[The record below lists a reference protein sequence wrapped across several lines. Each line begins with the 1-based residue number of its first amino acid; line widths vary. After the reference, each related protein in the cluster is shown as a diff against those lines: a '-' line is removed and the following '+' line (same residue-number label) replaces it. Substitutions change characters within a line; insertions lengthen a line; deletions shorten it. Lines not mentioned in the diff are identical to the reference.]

1 MPTSY
6 TSILKLSLPATGE
19 LSGSWGAEINNSI
32 TRLLETAVSGAS
44 NIVLADANYTLTTL
58 NGTADDARA
67 MFLYFTGTLTAT
79 RTITVPAVS
88 KMYVVVNNTAQ
99 SLVITNSGGAS
110 VTVTAGGSYLLR
122 CGSAGVF
129 SMGKVSGA
137 ELADAVTVATAAASA
152 AVHYPVISDNDTGT
166 SAMQTQSDKL
176 SFVPSTGIL
185 TVTGVNVPGS
195 ATGAGLDTYVN
206 TRLASPPAIG
216 GTAASTGAFTTLTAS
231 TPAVDTNSTNVATTA
246 YVLAQTSA
254 TVPIMD
260 GTAAVGAAT
269 RFARSDHV
277 HPSDTSRAPT
287 ANPTFTG
294 TVTLPATGAGANEAV
309 TKSYADSLAA
319 GIDNHASVKCATP
332 AAITLSGLQAIDGYT
347 TLAADRVLVK
357 NQASSVDNG
366 VYTAA
371 AGTWS
376 RATDWDGAG
385 EVKQGSY
392 VFVENGTVYAKTGWT
407 QQTTGTITVG
417 TTAQVFAQF
426 SAANTYTGSTGITL
440 VGSDFRLVSPVTAA
454 FGGSGFTSYA
464 VGDILYADTT
474 STLAK
479 RAAVAAGSALIS
491 AGVGTAPVW
500 GQVNLTSAVT
510 GTLPVANGGT
520 GVATLT
526 GIAKGNGTGV
536 FTAATGSDITT
547 LIGSSAVP
555 NASNVAVTNDVAT
568 ATTVYPAWV
577 STTTGNLPV
586 NVSNSKLSFVP
597 STGVLTATS
606 FAGALTG
613 SVAATTLSASST
625 VSGVGFSTYLAAPP
639 AIGGTTPAAIGGTTI
654 TAGTQFSGP
663 GTGLTGTATSLTAGA
678 ATTANALNTANNYSI
693 SKILT
698 FAGAGNSYIIAS
710 PDANWGFLY
719 RPGQDGATG
728 AHGFLNAAGTM
739 AVSFSGTGIVSATSF
754 TGAGTGLTGTAA
766 SLTAGAVTSLSGHN
780 VSELANNSGY
790 ITSSGSCASATNIS
804 AYTINQ
810 SVGTGNSPSFVDVTI
825 TSDESVKTNWRGFGP
840 DMLTKF
846 SKVKRGIY
854 DRLDAPVTQAGV
866 SANSFQEVIA
876 EGVTTDANGKRSI
889 SQSATLAILA
899 ELTALVLAQGQ
910 RIAELEAK

>member
-6 TSILKLSLPATGE
+6 TTILKLSLPATGE

-32 TRLLETAVSGAS
+32 TRLLETAVSGSS
-44 NIVLADANYTLTTL
+44 NIVLPDSNYTLTTL

-67 MFLYFTGTLTAT
+67 MFLYFTGTLTTT

-88 KMYVVVNNTAQ
+88 KMYVVMNNTAQ
-99 SLVITNSGGAS
+99 SLIITNSGGAS

-122 CGSAGVF
+122 CSSAGVF

-137 ELADAVTVATAAASA
+137 ELADAVAVATAAASA
-152 AVHYPVISDNDTGT
+152 AVHYPVLSDSATGT
-166 SAMQTQSDKL
+166 SVLQTQSDKL
-176 SFVPSTGIL
+176 SFVPSTGVL
-185 TVTGVNVPGS
+185 SVTGIDVSGS
-195 ATGAGLDTYVN
+195 AGGAGLDTYVN

-254 TVPIMD
+254 TAPVMD
-260 GTAAVGAAT
+260 GSAAVGSAT

-277 HPSDTSRAPT
+277 HPSDTSRAPV
-287 ANPTFTG
+287 ASPTFTG

-319 GIDNHASVKCATP
+319 GIDNHASVKCATT

-371 AGTWS
+371 AGAWS

-392 VFVENGTVYAKTGWT
+392 VFVENGTGYAKTGWT

-417 TTAQVFAQF
+417 STAQVFAQF

-491 AGVGTAPVW
+491 AGVNTAPVW
-500 GQVNLTSAVT
+500 GQVSLSSTVT

-536 FTAATGSDITT
+536 FTAATGSDITA

-586 NVSNSKLSFVP
+586 NVSSGKLSFVP
-597 STGVLTATS
+597 STGVLTATG
-606 FAGALTG
+606 FAGAHTG
-613 SVAATTLSASST
+613 AVAATTLSASST
-625 VSGVGFSTYLAAPP
+625 VSGAGFSTYLAAPP

-654 TAGTQFSGP
+654 TASTQFSGP
-663 GTGLTGTATSLTAGA
+663 GTGLTGTAASLTAGA
-678 ATTANALNTANNYSI
+678 ATTANALNTANNYTI
-693 SKILT
+693 LNTLT
-698 FAGAGNSYIIAS
+698 FSAGGYIQTNDPAWGLVYKPALNGSSAS
-710 PDANWGFLY
+710 HLW
-719 RPGQDGATG
+719 T
-728 AHGFLNAAGTM
+728 NAAGGFLGSLNSSGVLSVAT
-739 AVSFSGTGIVSATSF
+739 FSGS
-754 TGAGTGLTGTAA
+754 GASLTGTAA

-780 VSELANNSGY
+780 ISELSNNSGY

-840 DMLTKF
+840 DMLEKF
-846 SKVKRGIY
+846 AKVKRGIY

-866 SANSFQEVIA
+866 SANSFQKSSPRGYHGHQWQAVDQPI
-876 EGVTTDANGKRSI
+876 GNPCNPC
-889 SQSATLAILA
+889 
-899 ELTALVLAQGQ
+899 
-910 RIAELEAK
+910 